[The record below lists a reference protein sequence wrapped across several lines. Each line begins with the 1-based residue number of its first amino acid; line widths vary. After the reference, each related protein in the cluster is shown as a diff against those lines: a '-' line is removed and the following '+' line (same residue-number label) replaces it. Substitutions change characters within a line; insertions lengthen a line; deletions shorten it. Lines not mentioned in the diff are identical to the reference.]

1 MESHTVAG
9 VPSRNLRSRELQ
21 RLVRTEWEQQRYFPL
36 QLATELS
43 RQFATHGLQFFKV
56 NKTFTHVSVARPQ
69 FLDLETTPVSENIK
83 RIIAHINAHPKCSR
97 RQLIETLAPSP
108 PQPAVIEIKPETEA
122 PGSACRLQAAGAE
135 GPPEGGTPNV
145 PAATAEPT
153 PEQNAIIADLHW
165 LVHQGHVIE
174 FADGRLETAKKPAP
188 RPPKPEKKPAEEK
201 PVAEGEAALSTTEP
215 VSPGGSCRCD
225 RRAEIQAPAETPA
238 PAAESVAER
247 APATLPP
254 MKRPRRRLSRRR
266 DDCTGAVE
274 LYETCSVFH
283 AQIEARLNVA
293 PSYKFLASFNST
305 ALLTLPMPFSKL
317 GLAPAVLEGV
327 RAAGYITPTPIQ
339 LRAIPLVLAGRDV
352 IGSAQTGTG
361 KTAAF
366 ALPILSKLGQHA
378 PGPRALILEPTREL
392 AAQVETAF
400 HDYARFTNLKTTV
413 VFGGVGYGR
422 QNDEL
427 RAGTDI
433 VVATPG
439 RLLDHLE
446 RGTVRLDKVQFL
458 VLDEADR
465 MLDMGFLPDVRRI
478 VERCPR
484 QRHTSLFSA
493 TIPPQIETL
502 IQWAMKN
509 PETIEIGARRTP
521 AETVKHVIYPVADS
535 QKSDLLLELLKRV
548 NYNSV
553 LVFCRTKH
561 GADRIA
567 GLLKRNN
574 HAVAVLHS
582 NRTQRE
588 REQALKGFR
597 DGRFEVLVATDIAAR
612 GLDIADV
619 SHVINYDVPQ
629 HPEDYIHRI
638 GRTGRA
644 EHSGDAFTIMTAEDA
659 SHVFAIERFI
669 SQKIPRV
676 KLENFDYKYTMLFE
690 EGKARPAQRRFP
702 RQSPRRAR
710 PRRLPLRHGQTEKVT
725 TGTELALRC

>member
-1 MESHTVAG
+1 MA
-9 VPSRNLRSRELQ
+9 
-21 RLVRTEWEQQRYFPL
+21 
-36 QLATELS
+36 
-43 RQFATHGLQFFKV
+43 
-56 NKTFTHVSVARPQ
+56 
-69 FLDLETTPVSENIK
+69 
-83 RIIAHINAHPKCSR
+83 
-97 RQLIETLAPSP
+97 
-108 PQPAVIEIKPETEA
+108 
-122 PGSACRLQAAGAE
+122 
-135 GPPEGGTPNV
+135 
-145 PAATAEPT
+145 
-153 PEQNAIIADLHW
+153 
-165 LVHQGHVIE
+165 
-174 FADGRLETAKKPAP
+174 
-188 RPPKPEKKPAEEK
+188 
-201 PVAEGEAALSTTEP
+201 
-215 VSPGGSCRCD
+215 
-225 RRAEIQAPAETPA
+225 
-238 PAAESVAER
+238 
-247 APATLPP
+247 
-254 MKRPRRRLSRRR
+254 
-266 DDCTGAVE
+266 
-274 LYETCSVFH
+274 
-283 AQIEARLNVA
+283 
-293 PSYKFLASFNST
+293 
-305 ALLTLPMPFSKL
+305 FSKL
-317 GLAPAVLEGV
+317 GLSSAVLEGV

-339 LRAIPLVLAGRDV
+339 LRGIPLVLAGRDI

-366 ALPILSKLGQHA
+366 ALPILTKLDRHA

-392 AAQVETAF
+392 AAQVETAIRDF
-400 HDYARFTNLKTTV
+400 ARFTNLKVSV
-413 VFGGVGYGR
+413 VYGGVGYGR
-422 QNDEL
+422 QMDDL
-427 RAGTDI
+427 RAGVD
-433 VVATPG
+433 VLAATPG

-446 RGTVRLDKVQFL
+446 RGTVRLDRVQFL

-502 IQWAMKN
+502 IQWAMRS

-521 AETVKHVIYPVADS
+521 AETVKHVIYPVSDS

-553 LVFCRTKH
+553 LIFCRTKH
-561 GADRIA
+561 GADRVV

-588 REQALKGFR
+588 REQALQGFR
-597 DGRFEVLVATDIAAR
+597 SGRYEVLVATDIAAR

-644 EHSGDAFTIMTAEDA
+644 EHTGDAFTIMTAEDG

-676 KLENFDYKYTMLFE
+676 KLENFNYKYTMLFE
-690 EGKARPAQRRFP
+690 EGKPGQPKGGYGGKARGVRVHGGYHFGMSRR
-702 RQSPRRAR
+702 RR
-710 PRRLPLRHGQTEKVT
+710 
-725 TGTELALRC
+725 